1 MSLSICL
8 RARIFLAA
16 PCALTPVLVLSVC
29 WAGDGFLGDVFAED
43 LGLDLALGL
52 ALGLAL
58 LVSVL
63 VLSNRFL
70 GFFLL
75 GLALW

>member
-52 ALGLAL
+52 AL